1 MLEVLTNPSR
11 VANLAIFVV
20 QTILLSYCT
29 HHLASHLISV
39 ASNLSIRAP
48 ESGLW
53 DLLNA
58 DPILLLLL
66 LLYIIESLNRTS
78 HYLLLRDA
86 ISCGGSSHLRLLTGR
101 LRHGR
106 GLLGETLLPFLGAPL
121 GRVRATSRV
130 AVASL
135 SG

>member
-1 MLEVLTNPSR
+1 MLEALTNPSR
-11 VANLAIFVV
+11 VADLGIFVV
-20 QTILLSYCT
+20 QTILLSYFP

-39 ASNLSIRAP
+39 SNLSISAP
-48 ESGLW
+48 ESGLC

-58 DPILLLLL
+58 DPILLLMH
-66 LLYIIESLNRTS
+66 IIESLNRTS
-78 HYLLLRDA
+78 HYLLLGDA
-86 ISCGGSSHLRLLTGR
+86 ISSVVGSSHLRLLTGR

-121 GRVRATSRV
+121 GRVRAASRV
-130 AVASL
+130 AVARLVRL